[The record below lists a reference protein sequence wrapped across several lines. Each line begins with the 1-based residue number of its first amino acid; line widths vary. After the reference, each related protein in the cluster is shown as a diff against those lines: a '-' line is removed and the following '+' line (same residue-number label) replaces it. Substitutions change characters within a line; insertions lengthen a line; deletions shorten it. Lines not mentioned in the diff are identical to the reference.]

1 MEIGPSAGPIRKAV
15 SWLQGEKTRKPETSP
30 SATPKDPSEQFTAS
44 EAGEQL
50 TTRARDVRKNL
61 FRNIER
67 SFAKGAFALG
77 SAALACALGPVSAV
91 VAGTAAAVLATSAAR
106 DALQARTD
114 KGHLNQLTRTSSALW
129 QDNGGA
135 ELSQNEKSNVLAVL
149 QGPTGADRIDNKKL
163 TFTERY
169 GPWAVITGA
178 TSGIGK
184 EFAMQLA
191 EKGINPV
198 LVARSG
204 EKLEAVSAEIK
215 EKYGV
220 DVRTVAA
227 DLSDAKDVDRVNRE
241 TRDLNVGLLVN
252 NAGGWQEGEFLTN
265 DVDKE
270 SLVQRLNM
278 EAPMRLSSAFGKRLA
293 ERGAG
298 GIMNVGSALAHV
310 PTAYQANYAG
320 TKAYLNH
327 FTKALEFEMRPT
339 GVDVMVVN
347 PGATKTPGAAHVD
360 QEKMPIKPMSPEAV
374 ARSALS
380 SLGKTVESI
389 PGVKNK
395 LAFGT
400 ALRILPQWV
409 STGIVGS
416 QAAKFMGIER

>member
-15 SWLQGEKTRKPETSP
+15 SWLTGGETKKIAPPQSDTASSP
-30 SATPKDPSEQFTAS
+30 TEKFTAS
-44 EAGEQL
+44 EAGQQL
-50 TTRARDVRKNL
+50 TTRARGVRKQISRNL
-61 FRNIER
+61 ER
-67 SFAKGAFALG
+67 SLAKGALALG
-77 SAALACALGPVSAV
+77 GAALALALGPVSAV
-91 VAGTAAAVLATSAAR
+91 VAGTAAAVLAGSAAR
-106 DALQARTD
+106 DALQAGTD
-114 KGHLNQLTRTSSALW
+114 KGHLNQLTRTSSGLW
-129 QDNGGA
+129 QSDSGA
-135 ELSQNEKSNVLAVL
+135 ELTQNEKSNVLTLL
-149 QGPTGADRIDNKKL
+149 QGPAKTDKVDNKAL
-163 TFTERY
+163 SFGERY

-204 EKLEAVSAEIK
+204 EKLDAVSKEIK

-227 DLSDAKDVDRVNRE
+227 DLSDAKDVERVDRE

-252 NAGGWQEGEFLTN
+252 NAGGWQEGEFLGN

-270 SLVQRLNM
+270 ALVQRLNM

-360 QEKMPIKPMSPEAV
+360 QDKMPIKPMTAEEV
-374 ARSALS
+374 AKSALG

-400 ALRILPQWV
+400 ALRILPQWA
-409 STGIVGS
+409 STAIVGS

>member
-15 SWLQGEKTRKPETSP
+15 SWLQGGKTRKPDASP
-30 SATPKDPSEQFTAS
+30 SSPSKDPSEEFTAS

-50 TTRARDVRKNL
+50 TTRARDVRKNV

-149 QGPTGADRIDNKKL
+149 QGPTDADKIDNKKL

-215 EKYGV
+215 KKYGV
-220 DVRTVAA
+220 DGRTVTA
-227 DLSDAKDVDRVNRE
+227 DLSDAKDVDRVDRE

-252 NAGGWQEGEFLTN
+252 NAGGWQEGEFLSN

-360 QEKMPIKPMSPEAV
+360 QEKMPIKPLSAEAV
-374 ARSALS
+374 AKSALS